1 MILNQRWINLR
12 ADVGTAF
19 NQTLITD
26 FYEKTIVPVFS
37 GWREQRS
44 TFEASECPV
53 SLFHLVDLDNLEF
66 ESGRALC
73 LSVQS
78 IWERQLRH
86 YLSSCE
92 AELKV
97 QKPLATHSR
106 WDCVEKAF
114 FECRGVGL
122 DEFSSYPVLRE
133 LHQLGNVFRHG
144 PGSSLKNL
152 QESRPDLWRANPKEW
167 EHLTFQGGF
176 SWRTQELPVVSLVQ
190 LHRYVQAIVEFWDDC
205 EYIYK
210 ESLQVKSQGLEAA
223 LVKEREQRALKS
235 QQVQVGDNT

>member
-1 MILNQRWINLR
+1 MNQRWKNLQ
-12 ADVGTAF
+12 ADVDTAF
-19 NQTLITD
+19 NQTLISD
-26 FYEKTIVPVFS
+26 FYEKTIVPVFA

-44 TFEASECPV
+44 VHEASDCPV
-53 SLFHLVDLDNLEF
+53 SLFHLADLDNLEF

-78 IWERQLRH
+78 IWERQLRR

-97 QKPLATHSR
+97 QNPLATRPQWES
-106 WDCVEKAF
+106 VEKAF
-114 FECRGVGL
+114 LDCRGVSL
-122 DEFSSYPVLRE
+122 DEFSSYPVLKE

-144 PGSSLKNL
+144 PGGSLKKL
-152 QESRPDLWRANPKEW
+152 QESSPDLWSANPDEW
-167 EHLTFQGGF
+167 LHLTFQGSF
-176 SWRTQELPVVSLVQ
+176 SWQAQELPVVSLVQ

-210 ESLQVKSQGLEAA
+210 ESLQVKAPGLEAA

-235 QQVQVGDNT
+235 EQGQVSNNT